1 MAVSFTVRGQHGD
14 TVTAAIE
21 KISGNALDQ

>member
-14 TVTAAIE
+14 TLTLLIE